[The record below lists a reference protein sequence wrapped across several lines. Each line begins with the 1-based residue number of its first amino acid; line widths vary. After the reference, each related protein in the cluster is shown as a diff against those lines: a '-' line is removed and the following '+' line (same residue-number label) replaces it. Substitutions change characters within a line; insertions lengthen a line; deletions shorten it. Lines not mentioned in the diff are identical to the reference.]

1 MRQGSLSA
9 LKQRDA
15 PPPGPGRRL
24 TSVFVTQRS
33 LMRPVNPSFQPPTDV
48 YETENEV
55 VVRLEIAGVDPDQ
68 IELVITDQSR
78 TLTVS
83 GTRTDPAA
91 GQRRKYYNMEIE
103 CGNFARRIRLPVP
116 VNDSEAEA
124 RYEEGFLVI
133 SLPKARPDTSIPRSV
148 PVE

>member
-1 MRQGSLSA
+1 
-9 LKQRDA
+9 
-15 PPPGPGRRL
+15 
-24 TSVFVTQRS
+24 
-33 LMRPVNPSFQPPTDV
+33 MRPVNPSFQPPTDV

-68 IELVITDQSR
+68 IELVIADQSR

-103 CGNFARRIRLPVP
+103 CGNFARRSRLPVP
-116 VNDSEAEA
+116 VNDNEAEA

-133 SLPKARPDTSIPRSV
+133 SVPKARPDTSSPRSV